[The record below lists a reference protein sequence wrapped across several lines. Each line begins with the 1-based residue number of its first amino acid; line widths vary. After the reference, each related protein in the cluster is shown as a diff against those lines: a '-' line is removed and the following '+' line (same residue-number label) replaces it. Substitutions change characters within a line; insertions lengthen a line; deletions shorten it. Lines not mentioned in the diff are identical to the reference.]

1 MYRHT
6 DFPTSGSTALA
17 AAAPVTHAGG
27 GAVPRSRVV
36 SLPVHRSIFAVDI
49 ERSTHCPNPVKAE
62 LRRELYSLLLEA
74 LSGAG
79 IQPHDC
85 DPLVDRGDGVLVLIH
100 PVDHVPKLLLFTRLV
115 PRLNELMCGHNDG
128 IPEAELPVRG
138 LRLRA
143 VLHAGE
149 VHHDGNGPFGAAL
162 DVAFRLLDARPVKA
176 CLRCSAGP
184 LVLVVSDYL
193 HSEVVRHCY
202 AGIEPARFTPMIIA
216 VGDKRQRGWLR
227 LP

>member
-6 DFPTSGSTALA
+6 DFPTSGSTALT

-27 GAVPRSRVV
+27 GAVPRSRLV

-49 ERSTHCPNPVKAE
+49 ERSTHCSNPVKAE
-62 LRRELYSLLLEA
+62 LRGQLYALLREA

-79 IQPHDC
+79 IEPDDC

-115 PRLNELMCGHNDG
+115 PRLHELVLGHNDG
-128 IPEAELPVRG
+128 IPEAERSVRG

-149 VHHDGNGPFGAAL
+149 VHNDGNGPFGESL

-176 CLRCSAGP
+176 CLRCTGGP
-184 LVLVVSDYL
+184 VVLVVSDYL
-193 HSEVVRHCY
+193 HAEIVRHCY
-202 AGIEPARFTPMIIA
+202 AGIEPEVFTPMITA
-216 VGDKRQRGWLR
+216 VGQRRRRGWLR
-227 LP
+227 LL

>member
-6 DFPTSGSTALA
+6 DSPSGSTAVSA
-17 AAAPVTHAGG
+17 VARTIPVGG
-27 GAVPRSRVV
+27 GTVPGSRVV

-49 ERSTHCPNPVKAE
+49 ERSTCRTNPVKGE
-62 LRRELYSLLLEA
+62 LRGELYDLLGEA
-74 LSGAG
+74 LGSAG
-79 IQPHDC
+79 IEPDDC

-100 PVDHVPKLLLFTRLV
+100 PVDHVPKPVLLTRLV
-115 PRLNELMCGHNDG
+115 PRLHELVLGHNDG
-128 IPEAELPVRG
+128 IPAAELPVRG

-149 VHHDGNGPFGAAL
+149 VHHDGKGPFGEAL

-176 CLRCSAGP
+176 CLRCADGP

-193 HSEVVRHCY
+193 HTEIVRHCY
-202 AGIEPARFTPMIIA
+202 AGIEPGWFTPMITA
-216 VGDKRQRGWLR
+216 VGRRRQKGWLR

>member
-6 DFPTSGSTALA
+6 DFPTSGSTALT

-27 GAVPRSRVV
+27 GAVPRSHVV

-49 ERSTHCPNPVKAE
+49 ERSTHCPNPVKEE
-62 LRRELYSLLLEA
+62 LRRGLYALLREA

-79 IQPHDC
+79 IEPDDC

-115 PRLNELMCGHNDG
+115 PRLCELVRGHNDG
-128 IPEAELPVRG
+128 IPEGERAVRS

-149 VHHDGNGPFGAAL
+149 VHHDGNGPFGESL

-176 CLRCSAGP
+176 CLRCSGRP
-184 LVLVVSDYL
+184 VVLVVSEYL
-193 HSEVVRHCY
+193 HTEIIRHCY
-202 AGIEPARFTPMIIA
+202 AGIEPDGFTPMITA
-216 VGDKRQRGWLR
+216 VGHRRRRGWLR
-227 LP
+227 IL